1 MSSNPAPSTSS
12 KKQKSNVPRSNG
24 GGGGGVGG
32 GGGGGGNKNQN
43 LRKLSHSLSWALR
56 HAAPELGLTMTSDG
70 FVPVSEILASK
81 HPKLKGWSL
90 KDIQSVVETSD
101 KQRFKLEER
110 PAAEYKT
117 KSPAAAEA
125 TAAAEELLSP
135 QEMNDMVMC
144 IRANQGHTVKTVDPE
159 KLLTRL
165 EVAELE
171 TLPVIVHGTYT
182 DPWTQHIRQEGLKRM
197 NRQHIHCATGLPTD
211 DGVISGLRKSCN
223 VYVFIDAAKCAT
235 DGIVFYRSD
244 NGVLLTAGVN
254 NEGNLP
260 VEYFSHVMDKSETI
274 LLDQRDKAS

>member
-1 MSSNPAPSTSS
+1 MSSNPAPSPSS
-12 KKQKSNVPRSNG
+12 KKQKTNVPRSNG
-24 GGGGGVGG
+24 GGGGGG
-32 GGGGGGNKNQN
+32 KN
-43 LRKLSHSLSWALR
+43 LRKLSHGLSWALR

-90 KDIQSVVETSD
+90 EDIQSVVETSD

-117 KSPAAAEA
+117 KSPAAAQVG
-125 TAAAEELLSP
+125 SDP
-135 QEMNDMVMC
+135 QDMNDTVMC

-165 EVAELE
+165 EAAELE

-223 VYVFIDAAKCAT
+223 VYVFIDAAKCAA

-254 NEGNLP
+254 NQGDLP
-260 VEYFSHVMDKSETI
+260 VKYFSHVMDKAETI

>member
-1 MSSNPAPSTSS
+1 MSSNPAPSPSS
-12 KKQKSNVPRSNG
+12 KKQKTNVPRNNNG
-24 GGGGGVGG
+24 GGG
-32 GGGGGGNKNQN
+32 KNPPN

-70 FVPVSEILASK
+70 FVPVSEILAST

-90 KDIQSVVETSD
+90 EDIQSVVETSD
-101 KQRFKLEER
+101 KQRFKMEER

-117 KSPAAAEA
+117 KSLAAAAAAAEVGS
-125 TAAAEELLSP
+125 SP
-135 QEMNDMVMC
+135 QDMNDIVMC
-144 IRANQGHTVKTVDPE
+144 IRANQGHTIKAVDPE

-165 EVAELE
+165 EAVELE
-171 TLPVIVHGTYT
+171 TLSVIVHGTYT

-197 NRQHIHCATGLPTD
+197 KRQHIHCASGLPTD

-223 VYVFIDAAKCAT
+223 VYVFINAAKCAA

-260 VEYFSHVMDKSETI
+260 IEYFSYVVDKSETI
-274 LLDQRDKAS
+274 LLDQRGKAS

>member
-1 MSSNPAPSTSS
+1 MSSNTAPSPSS
-12 KKQKSNVPRSNG
+12 KKQKKNVPRNND
-24 GGGGGVGG
+24 G

-70 FVPVSEILASK
+70 FVPISEILASK

-90 KDIQSVVETSD
+90 EDIQSVVETSD

-110 PAAEYKT
+110 PAAEYQK
-117 KSPAAAEA
+117 KSSAASGAE
-125 TAAAEELLSP
+125 SSS
-135 QEMNDMVMC
+135 QDMNDIVMC

-165 EVAELE
+165 EAAELE
-171 TLPVIVHGTYT
+171 KLSVIVHGTYT

-197 NRQHIHCATGLPTD
+197 KRQHIHCATGLPTD

-223 VYVFIDAAKCAT
+223 VYVFINAAKCAA

-260 VEYFSHVMDKSETI
+260 IEYFSHVTDKAETI
-274 LLDQRDKAS
+274 LFDQRGMSS

>member
-1 MSSNPAPSTSS
+1 MSSNPAPSASS
-12 KKQKSNVPRSNG
+12 KKHKTNVPPRSNG
-24 GGGGGVGG
+24 GGN
-32 GGGGGGNKNQN
+32 NKNQG
-43 LRKLSHSLSWALR
+43 LRKLSHGLSWALR

-90 KDIQSVVETSD
+90 EDIQTVVETSD

-110 PAAEYKT
+110 PAAEYKMKT
-117 KSPAAAEA
+117 PAAAEVA
-125 TAAAEELLSP
+125 SGP
-135 QEMNDMVMC
+135 QNRNDMVMC
-144 IRANQGHTVKTVDPE
+144 IRANQGHTVKNVDPE

-165 EVAELE
+165 EAAELE
-171 TLPVIVHGTYT
+171 TLSVVVHGTYT

-197 NRQHIHCATGLPTD
+197 NRQHVHCATGLPTN

-223 VYVFIDAAKCAT
+223 VYVFIDAAKCAA

-260 VEYFSHVMDKSETI
+260 IKYFSHVTDKTGTI
-274 LLDQRDKAS
+274 LFDQRGGKAS